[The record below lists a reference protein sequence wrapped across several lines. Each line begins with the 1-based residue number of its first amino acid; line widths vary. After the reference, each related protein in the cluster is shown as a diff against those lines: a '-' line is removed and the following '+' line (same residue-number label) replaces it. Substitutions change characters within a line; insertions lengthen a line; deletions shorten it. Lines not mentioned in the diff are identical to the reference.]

1 MKTSCNII
9 QDLLPL
15 YHEEL
20 CHIDSQKLVE
30 DHLKDC
36 ETCQAYLKGMGTN
49 QVDERIKTESEN
61 MIANYAQKIK
71 KQTIIY
77 GLVIAM
83 LISVI
88 PPFVVN
94 LSVTGGRLDWF
105 FIVLT
110 GTMLFGS
117 ITLTPLLIPR
127 NKGIWTLLTATANL
141 LLLLCAIYLYTSSG
155 ENAANWYATASLS
168 TIITVC
174 GVVLGI
180 QIVKRNSFFNR

>member
-1 MKTSCNII
+1 MKISCNII

-15 YHEEL
+15 HHEEL
-20 CHIDSQKLVE
+20 CHVDSQKLIE

-36 ETCQAYLKGMGTN
+36 EDCQNYLKRMRTN
-49 QVDERIKTESEN
+49 QIDERIKTESEN
-61 MIANYAQKIK
+61 MIDNFTQKIK

-110 GTMLFGS
+110 GTMLFG
-117 ITLTPLLIPR
+117 TLTITPLVIEKR
-127 NKGIWTLLTATANL
+127 KGLWTLIGSTMSL
-141 LLLLCAIYLYTSSG
+141 LLLLFTIYSYSSG
-155 ENAANWYATASLS
+155 NKPTEGMSWFAVASLS
-168 TIITVC
+168 TLFTV
-174 GVVLGI
+174 GAVLFI
-180 QIVKRNSFFNR
+180 DKLMRKK

>member
-20 CHIDSQKLVE
+20 CHVDSQKLIE

-36 ETCQAYLKGMGTN
+36 ETCQTFLNGMGISKI
-49 QVDERIKTESEN
+49 DERIKTESEN
-61 MIANYAQKIK
+61 MIANHAQKIK
-71 KQTIIY
+71 KQTILY
-77 GLVIAM
+77 GLIISM

-110 GTMLFGS
+110 GTMLFG
-117 ITLTPLLIPR
+117 TLTITPLIM
-127 NKGIWTLLTATANL
+127 NKRKGLWTIVGSTVSL
-141 LLLLCAIYLYTSSG
+141 LLLLFTIYSYSSG
-155 ENAANWYATASLS
+155 NKPTEGMSWFAVASIS
-168 TIITVC
+168 TLFTV
-174 GVVLGI
+174 GAVLLAGKI
-180 QIVKRNSFFNR
+180 MKKK